1 MPGIAFYA
9 PMKPPDDPVPS
20 GDRTMARAL
29 LAALDGAGLGDVRV
43 VSRLRSRD
51 GAGDQARQD
60 AIFDAAEREFERLSR
75 EIPPDLWL
83 TYHSYYKAPD
93 LLGPR
98 LSRHWGIP
106 YAIVE
111 GTRASSRLVGPYAR
125 FAKAAEIACD
135 AADIIFYLTEYDRE
149 ALERD
154 CVSGQKILRL
164 RPFIAEEALDPLV
177 ERHEGGDTVRLVAC
191 GMFRP
196 GDKLASYTMLARAL
210 ALVQSDAWQLKV
222 IGDGP
227 VRAEVEALFAA
238 FGDKVTFAGALDQ
251 QGVAGEFQ
259 ASDLLVWPGVGEA
272 FGMVYLEAQAQ
283 GCPVLAEDRVGVR
296 DVVRDG
302 GWLTPPGDE
311 GAYATRIDA
320 LIHDPAG
327 RQSAGLRA
335 RARIAA
341 DHLLPS
347 ARATLVTALRPLIG
361 EPRR

>member
-20 GDRTMARAL
+20 GDRTIARAL

-43 VSRLRSRD
+43 VSRLRSRE
-51 GAGDQARQD
+51 GGGDQAKQD
-60 AIFDAAEREFERLSR
+60 AILDAAEREAERLSG
-75 EIPPDLWL
+75 EPAPDIWL

-98 LSRHWGIP
+98 MSRHWGIS

-111 GTRASSRLVGPYAR
+111 GTRASSRLMGPYAR
-125 FAKAAEIACD
+125 FAKAAEVACD
-135 AADIIFYLTEYDRE
+135 AADVIFYLTEYDRE
-149 ALERD
+149 ALVRD
-154 CVSGQKILRL
+154 RVAGQKILRL
-164 RPFIAEEALDPLV
+164 RPFIAEEALPALV
-177 ERHEGGDTVRLVAC
+177 EPHEDGDTARLVAC
-191 GMFRP
+191 GMFRA
-196 GDKLASYTMLARAL
+196 GDKLASYTMLARSL
-210 ALVQSDAWQLKV
+210 ALVQSDAWQLRIV
-222 IGDGP
+222 GDGP
-227 VRAEVEALFAA
+227 VRAEVEALFAS
-238 FGDKVTFAGALDQ
+238 FGDKVTFVGALDQ
-251 QGVAGEFQ
+251 EGVAREFQ

-311 GAYATRIDA
+311 SAYATRVHA

-327 RQSAGLRA
+327 RKSAGLRA